1 MNILLILL
9 CAVILVAIIGVAVIG
24 AAREAVRNR
33 RKQNHHNTYGD

>member
-24 AAREAVRNR
+24 AAREVVRNWRKDEHR
-33 RKQNHHNTYGD
+33 RNSVD